1 MSDEEI
7 KLKFC
12 PNCRSRVERHPRTPE
27 HYHLY
32 CESCDMTFEVG
43 VLRKIKERLG
53 LGDKGKRNLK
63 YEKRDLK
70 D

>member
-1 MSDEEI
+1 
-7 KLKFC
+7 
-12 PNCRSRVERHPRTPE
+12 
-27 HYHLY
+27 
-32 CESCDMTFEVG
+32 MTFEVG